1 MLNSFKDLTVWQNAY
16 HLTLEVY
23 RITCAF
29 PPSEQYGLTS
39 QMKRA
44 SVSIPSNIAEGYKRQ
59 SRKEYLQFL
68 SIANGSTGELE
79 TQLLL
84 SRDLGFLSIGDF
96 QRALKLSEEVSKGLG
111 NLMKALKSAR
121 SPYPKPHPPYPPI

>member
-1 MLNSFKDLTVWQNAY
+1 MLKSFKELTVWQNAY
-16 HLTLEVY
+16 QLTLEVY

-29 PPSEQYGLTS
+29 PSSEQYGLAS

-68 SIANGSTGELE
+68 AIASGSTGELE

-84 SRDLGFLSIGDF
+84 SKDLGFLGIEHF
-96 QRALKLSEEVSKGLG
+96 QRVSRLLEEVSKGLG
-111 NLMKALKSAR
+111 NLMKSLKAPR
-121 SPYPKPHPPYPPI
+121 TPNPNPHTPTPSK

>member
-1 MLNSFKDLTVWQNAY
+1 MNSFKELTVWQNAY
-16 HLTLEVY
+16 RLALEVY

-29 PPSEQYGLTS
+29 PSSEQYGLAS

-68 SIANGSTGELE
+68 SIASGSAGELE

-84 SRDLGFLSIGDF
+84 SGDLGFLDIEDF
-96 QRALKLSEEVSKGLG
+96 QRVSKLSEEVSKGLG
-111 NLMKALKSAR
+111 NLIKALKSPR
-121 SPYPKPHPPYPPI
+121 SPNPKPQTPNPPK

>member
-1 MLNSFKDLTVWQNAY
+1 MNSFKELTVWQNAY
-16 HLTLEVY
+16 RLALEVY

-29 PPSEQYGLTS
+29 PSSEQYGLAS

-68 SIANGSTGELE
+68 SIASGSAGELE

-84 SRDLGFLSIGDF
+84 SGDLGFLDIEDF
-96 QRALKLSEEVSKGLG
+96 QRVSKLSEEVSKGLG
-111 NLMKALKSAR
+111 NLIKALKSPR
-121 SPYPKPHPPYPPI
+121 SPNPKPYTPYPK